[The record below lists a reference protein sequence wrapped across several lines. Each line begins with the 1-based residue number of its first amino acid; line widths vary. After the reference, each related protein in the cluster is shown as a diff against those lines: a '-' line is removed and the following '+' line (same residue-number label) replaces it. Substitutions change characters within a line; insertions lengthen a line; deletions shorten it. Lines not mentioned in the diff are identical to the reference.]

1 MRYISRIKKGH
12 KRRHEGSDK
21 MLDLVTRMLSDGWA
35 DEVMCLQTDE
45 DLYQDMLKKYNL
57 QDSLH

>member
-35 DEVMCLQTDE
+35 DEVMRLQTDE

-57 QDSLH
+57 

>member
-1 MRYISRIKKGH
+1 
-12 KRRHEGSDK
+12 

-35 DEVMCLQTDE
+35 DEVMRLQTDE

-57 QDSLH
+57 